1 MQGVRSME
9 GMRAMEKIRFREEM
23 YAREKIRSREEVRA
37 TVEACSRDIRRRYW
51 KSASDI
57 GSGTPRCCGRP

>member
-9 GMRAMEKIRFREEM
+9 GMRSREEM
-23 YAREKIRSREEVRA
+23 RAREKIRSREEVRA
-37 TVEACSRDIRRRYW
+37 MVEACSRDIRRRFW

>member
-9 GMRAMEKIRFREEM
+9 GMRAREKMRSREKIRFREE
-23 YAREKIRSREEVRA
+23 VRA
-37 TVEACSRDIRRRYW
+37 MVEACSRDIRRRYW

-57 GSGTPRCCGRP
+57 GSGMPRC